1 MLNKLYKASQ
11 RMTQFKL
18 FEQFNKLLDRPAIDI
33 DEDTKRAHKLT
44 NQLQLDEQGDM
55 EEVEEKNNE
64 ENWYWCINYL

>member
-1 MLNKLYKASQ
+1 
-11 RMTQFKL
+11 
-18 FEQFNKLLDRPAIDI
+18 LLDRPAIDI